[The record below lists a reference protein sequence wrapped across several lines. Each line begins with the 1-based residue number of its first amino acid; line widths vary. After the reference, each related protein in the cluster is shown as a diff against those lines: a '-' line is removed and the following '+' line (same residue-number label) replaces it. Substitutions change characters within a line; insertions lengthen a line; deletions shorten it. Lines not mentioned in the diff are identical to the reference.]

1 MPRFAI
7 YAGSLLIGHSDLENG
22 DPPMGVAAGRF
33 LPSPAYSTVQA
44 RVAASPDGSQAD
56 LQLGVVT
63 ADGEEIASDSC
74 VQIVD
79 FSAELGAEGLEV
91 HVLGL
96 EPELFARLFPEQ
108 LRDHLA
114 QRGLSSGSG
123 DTA

>member
-7 YAGSLLIGHSDLENG
+7 YAGLLLIGHSDLENG

-33 LPSPAYSTVQA
+33 VPSAGYASVQA
-44 RVAASPDGSQAD
+44 RVAASPEASQAD

-63 ADGEEIASDSC
+63 AAGEEIASDSC

-91 HVLGL
+91 HVLGI
-96 EPELFARLFPEQ
+96 EPELFARLFPELLQ
-108 LRDHLA
+108 DPVARRNLP
-114 QRGLSSGSG
+114 GSSNP
-123 DTA
+123 A